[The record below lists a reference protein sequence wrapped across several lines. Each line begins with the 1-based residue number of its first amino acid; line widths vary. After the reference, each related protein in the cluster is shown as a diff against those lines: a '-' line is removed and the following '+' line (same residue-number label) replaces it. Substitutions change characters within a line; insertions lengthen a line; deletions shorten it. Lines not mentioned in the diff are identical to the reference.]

1 MITIHPAFASHT
13 IEYFGERGET
23 WLRELPAQV
32 TDLSRQWD
40 FSIGEPYSLSYDY
53 VIAVQQ
59 SDGTAKSSTSG
70 SFSGILENLRKSR
83 CALNQSVP
91 GPLALDRRHS
101 HLWYTGSHPPMYTH
115 QKVPAHGA
123 IAMRMTAFLRA
134 TSTALLL
141 TFSISS
147 GVALAG
153 GTEAAHDCVLNTR
166 NRPICP
172 AGASPDHASFIDPT
186 VRLGGSGARLLG
198 NESYLGPFVEILTE
212 GDVYIGSKS
221 NLQDN
226 VRLGG
231 NGTIVLG
238 DEVILAHGARVKG
251 PARIGK
257 LGGTDAHKATF
268 VGFNSQ
274 VDGASME
281 SDSMVLHLARVAPG
295 ITIPH
300 SMVVISGKNITTQ
313 AQANDPALGKVM
325 PITEGLREF
334 MHGVLHVN
342 ETFAREYARLALED
356 VSNLT
361 GVNYDPG
368 DGGVLKGSFN
378 PKRDLPSFAGKDTRD
393 PNQRNRVIGRVT
405 LADSLVR
412 FSEIAGSAIS
422 LRADEG
428 EPFSIGVIKMMQ
440 NHVTFHALEHTGI
453 DVGQQVSFRLRGLVH
468 GGESVATKGN
478 PHANTKIGDG
488 TEVGELAV
496 VFRSSVG
503 NNVTIGCASLLDGA
517 TIAAGSTIPPRTVM
531 VNTGSAG
538 AMTYPVEWDPGCGG
552 VDD

>member
-1 MITIHPAFASHT
+1 MYIGLNFPALGASPM
-13 IEYFGERGET
+13 R
-23 WLRELPAQV
+23 
-32 TDLSRQWD
+32 LS
-40 FSIGEPYSLSYDY
+40 
-53 VIAVQQ
+53 
-59 SDGTAKSSTSG
+59 
-70 SFSGILENLRKSR
+70 
-83 CALNQSVP
+83 
-91 GPLALDRRHS
+91 
-101 HLWYTGSHPPMYTH
+101 
-115 QKVPAHGA
+115 KV
-123 IAMRMTAFLRA
+123 LRA
-134 TSTALLL
+134 TFIALLL
-141 TFSISS
+141 TMSISS
-147 GVALAG
+147 GIALAG
-153 GTEAAHDCVLNTR
+153 GTEAAHDCVLNIR

-172 AGASPDHASFIDPT
+172 AGAAPEHASFIDPT
-186 VRLGGSGARLLG
+186 VRMGGSGARLLG
-198 NESYLGPFVEILTE
+198 TESYLAPFVEILTE

-221 NLQDN
+221 NLRDN

-231 NGTIVLG
+231 TGTIVIG
-238 DEVILAHGARVKG
+238 DKVILAHGARVKG

-268 VGFNSQ
+268 IGFNSQ

-281 SDSMVLHLARVAPG
+281 TDSMVLHLARVAPG

-313 AQANDPALGKVM
+313 AQANDPALGKVI
-325 PITEGLREF
+325 PITGGLREF
-334 MHGVLHVN
+334 MDGVLHVN

-356 VSNLT
+356 VNNIG

-368 DGGVLKGSFN
+368 DGGVTKGSFN
-378 PKRDLPSFAGKDTRD
+378 PRRDLPSFAGKDTRD
-393 PNQRNRVIGRVT
+393 PNHRNRLIGRVT
-405 LADSLVR
+405 LADSFVR
-412 FSEIAGSAIS
+412 FSEVAGSAVS

-453 DVGQQVSFRLRGLVH
+453 EVGQQVSFRLRGLVH
-468 GGESVATKGN
+468 GGASMATKDH

-517 TIAAGSTIPPRTVM
+517 TIAAGSIIPPRTVM
-531 VNTGSAG
+531 VNTGNAG

-552 VDD
+552 VDN